1 MPRRMTSKYK
11 QLQFDTAIRNT
22 ERYKNILSSIVDFN
36 NKNLDDSCL
45 LDIMCIMYR
54 KGIVTSNEIEI
65 DDNLSDT
72 NLKNMIISVNSSRR
86 ADGGFPSGYQA
97 RFWTYMRT
105 LSELGFVYAQYNE
118 PLKISK
124 IAALLANNT
133 IDDQEAF
140 SVQSLIYNRKSPY
153 KNVLNDFNYFKFILQ
168 VLIKLNE
175 RNMKL
180 KYTDFIISMY
190 NHNGNIEE
198 YLQEITSNNITR
210 NNILEYLSNI
220 YGEHNRPQTVLKDY
234 PDVVLRILRIMGY
247 ITISSHGG
255 ELYISINKNNIDYIE
270 DLLKMEINCSEEEK
284 VSPLSYYNRSNTY
297 FNQFINFIHA
307 HRKPDTINEK
317 IYKSKLDEIVT
328 TFEIDEHKIINLINL
343 LITNSREY
351 PIIEF
356 KYIPD
361 PLKLEF
367 YITILL
373 YIKFKDNMFIKP
385 NYKIDD
391 IGIPI
396 SHAPGNIGDI
406 EVFGN
411 SIYWLIEVTLIK
423 SKVQQYNNETTSVIR
438 HINQAV
444 IDENT
449 DKYLSFIAP
458 IVHIDTERFYKV
470 ALTLSRAEG
479 NVIYLKPYNINQFIE
494 SINSNIFEDMKE
506 YTDST
511 IKSIKNI
518 SL

>member
-1 MPRRMTSKYK
+1 MTPKYK
-11 QLQFDTAIRNT
+11 QLQFDTAIRNP
-22 ERYKNILSSIVDFN
+22 ERYKSILVSIIDFN
-36 NKNLDDSCL
+36 NKILDDNCL
-45 LDIMCIMYR
+45 LDIMCVMYR
-54 KGIVTSNEIEI
+54 NGIVTSNGIEI
-65 DDNLSDT
+65 TDNLSDT
-72 NLKNMIISVNSSRR
+72 NLKDKIISVNSSRR
-86 ADGGFPSGYQA
+86 ADGGYPTGYQA

-105 LSELGFVYAQYNE
+105 LSELGIVYAQYNE

-124 IAALLANNT
+124 IATLLVNNK

-140 SVQSLIYNRKSPY
+140 SVQALIYNRKSPY

-168 VLIKLNE
+168 VLIKLDE
-175 RNMKL
+175 RKLKL

-198 YLQEITSNNITR
+198 YLKEINSNNITR
-210 NNILEYLSNI
+210 NNILEYLSNT
-220 YGEHNRPQTVLKDY
+220 YDENNEPQTVLRDY

-255 ELYISINKNNIDYIE
+255 ELYISINKNNIDYIK
-270 DLLKMEINCSEEEK
+270 DLLKIKINCTEEEK
-284 VSPLSYYNRSNTY
+284 VSPIAYYNRSDAY
-297 FNQFINFIHA
+297 FDKFIKFIKA
-307 HRKPDTINEK
+307 HRKQTTINEK
-317 IYKSKLDEIVT
+317 IYKFKLDKIVK
-328 TFEIDEHKIINLINL
+328 TFELDEKKIIHLINL
-343 LITNSREY
+343 LITSSREH
-351 PIIEF
+351 PILEF

-406 EVFGN
+406 EVFGK
-411 SIYWLIEVTLIK
+411 SIYWLIEVTLIR

-438 HINQAV
+438 HINQTI
-444 IDENT
+444 IDENF
-449 DKYLSFIAP
+449 DKYLSFVAP
-458 IVHIDTERFYKV
+458 IVHIDTENFYKF
-470 ALTLSRAEG
+470 ALTLSRADG
-479 NVIYLKPYNINQFIE
+479 NIIYLKPYNINQFIKA
-494 SINSNIFEDMKE
+494 INSNIFEEMKE
-506 YTDST
+506 YTEST

-518 SL
+518 F

>member
-1 MPRRMTSKYK
+1 MQRRMTPKYK
-11 QLQFDTAIRNT
+11 QLQFDTAIRNP
-22 ERYKNILSSIVDFN
+22 ERYKNIISSLIDFN
-36 NKNLDDSCL
+36 NKTLDDNCL
-45 LDIMCIMYR
+45 LSIMCVMYR
-54 KGIVTSNEIEI
+54 NGIVTSNEIEI
-65 DDNLSDT
+65 TDNLSDT
-72 NLKNMIISVNSSRR
+72 ELKDMIITVNSSRR
-86 ADGGFPSGYQA
+86 ADGGFPTGYQA

-118 PLKISK
+118 QLRISK
-124 IAALLANNT
+124 IAEALANNKV
-133 IDDQEAF
+133 DDQEAF

-153 KNVLNDFNYFKFILQ
+153 KNVSNNFNYFKFILQ
-168 VLIKLNE
+168 VLLKLNE
-175 RNMKL
+175 CNIKL
-180 KYTDFIISMY
+180 KYTDFIVSMY
-190 NHNGNIEE
+190 NHDGNVGA
-198 YLQEITSNNITR
+198 YLEEITSNNITR
-210 NNILEYLSNI
+210 DNILDYLNEV
-220 YGEHNRPQTVLKDY
+220 YDENNKPQTVLRDY

-255 ELYISINKNNIDYIE
+255 ELYISINKNNIDYIK
-270 DLLKMEINCSEEEK
+270 DLLKLEISCSEEEK
-284 VSPLSYYNRSNTY
+284 ISALSYYNRSDTY
-297 FNQFINFIHA
+297 FNKFISFINT
-307 HRKPDTINEK
+307 HRKQDTINEK
-317 IYKSKLDEIVT
+317 VYKSKLDDIVT
-328 TFEIDEHKIINLINL
+328 VFEIDENKIINLINL

-351 PIIEF
+351 PIVEF

-373 YIKFKDNMFIKP
+373 YIKFKEDMFIKP

-406 EVFGN
+406 EVFGK
-411 SIYWLIEVTLIK
+411 SIYWLIEVTLIR

-438 HINQAV
+438 HINQA
-444 IDENT
+444 ITDENT

-494 SINSNIFEDMKE
+494 SINDDIFEDMKE
-506 YTDST
+506 YTNST
-511 IKSIKNI
+511 IRSIKNI